1 MNTSSPIFQ
10 RTELLVGSSTMNA
23 LARTRVILFGTG
35 GVGAWCA
42 ESLVRTGIGHLT
54 LVDSDCVCTS
64 NINRQLPATTSTVG
78 LPKVEVLRD
87 RLLDIS
93 PETDI
98 AARRELYTPETA
110 DSFGLEDFDYVVD
123 AIDSLENKAHL
134 LLRTCETPATLFSSM
149 GAALKMDPTRI
160 AVAEFWKVKGCPLAA
175 ALRRRFKRDHTF
187 PKRKFRCVY
196 SEELLKNA
204 GAEAATP
211 ETAPE
216 VHGGSIK
223 ARTNGTVAHATAI
236 FGFTL
241 AGLVVQDVWNRFGT
255 KG

>member
-1 MNTSSPIFQ
+1 MKATSPIFQ
-10 RTELLVGSSTMNA
+10 RTELLVGSAAMDA

-54 LVDSDCVCTS
+54 IVDSDCVCTS
-64 NINRQLPATTSTVG
+64 NINRQLPATSSTVG

-87 RLLDIS
+87 RLLDIA
-93 PETDI
+93 PEADI
-98 AARRELYTPETA
+98 TARRELYTPETA
-110 DSFGLEDFDYVVD
+110 DTFGLEGFDYVVD

-134 LLRTCETPATLFSSM
+134 LLRTCETQATLFSSM

-175 ALRRRFKRDHTF
+175 ALRRKFKRAHTF

-196 SEELLKNA
+196 SEELLENA
-204 GAEAATP
+204 GSGTVLPEA
-211 ETAPE
+211 APE
-216 VHGGSIK
+216 VHGGSVK
-223 ARTNGTVAHATAI
+223 ARTNGTVAHVTAI

-241 AGLVVQDVWNRFGT
+241 AGLVVQDAWKRATAG
-255 KG
+255 K